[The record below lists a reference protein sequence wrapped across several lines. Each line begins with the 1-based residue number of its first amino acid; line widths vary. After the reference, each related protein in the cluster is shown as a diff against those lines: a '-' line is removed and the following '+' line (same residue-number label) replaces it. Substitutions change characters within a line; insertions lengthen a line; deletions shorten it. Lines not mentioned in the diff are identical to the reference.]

1 MQDIGFKGWLTA
13 LTFLPLVGSLI
24 VLLLPKTKE
33 NLIKYFSLVITIIAL
48 GLSIAVWT
56 QFKTGIAGYQVQD
69 HLTWIKD
76 FGISYHMGVDGMSML
91 LVFLTTLLSVTACLA
106 SFTIKNRVKEY
117 FSLFLLLETG
127 LIGVFLALDLV
138 MFYVFWEIVLVP
150 MYFLIAIWGG
160 ERKLYASIKFFIYTL
175 VGSLFMLVAILA
187 IYFTAPTHTFSIP
200 ELVKSSGSFA
210 NWALALPAFGAM
222 FLAFAIKIPAFPFH
236 TWLPD
241 AHVEA
246 PAPISVML
254 AGVLLKM
261 GGYGLIRIGVGILP
275 NAAKAWAMPM
285 AILAVIGIVYG
296 AFCALIQK
304 DLKKLVA
311 YTSVNH
317 MGFVLLGIAAYA
329 WCGSEAALQGAILVM
344 FSHGLTTGLLFL
356 LVGYI
361 YEREHTREIAK
372 LSGMGSKIPVIA
384 IMMII
389 ASFASMGLPALS
401 GFVGEFLSMNGA
413 YAADILQWTPW
424 VAVIGLLINAAC
436 MLWMM
441 QRVMFGKP
449 KGAPETDD
457 AHGHATHDDHAVAV
471 HDEAHPPAK
480 DANFREII
488 AALPLFGFSFFVGI
502 FPLPFIEI
510 IKQIILK

>member
-1 MQDIGFKGWLTA
+1 MEFPGFLLT
-13 LTFLPLVGSLI
+13 LVTFLPLVGSLI
-24 VLLLPKTKE
+24 ILLLPKKSE
-33 NLIKYFSLVITIIAL
+33 NLIKYFSLGVTLVALALAIVI
-48 GLSIAVWT
+48 WT
-56 QFKTGIAGYQVQD
+56 QFKTGVPGYPISQELDWIPQMGIKY
-69 HLTWIKD
+69 HL
-76 FGISYHMGVDGMSML
+76 GVDGMSML
-91 LVFLTTLLSVTACLA
+91 LMFLTTLLSVTACLA

-200 ELVKSSGSFA
+200 ELVKASGSFA

-275 NAAKAWAMPM
+275 DAAKAWALPM

-296 AFCALIQK
+296 AFCSLIQK

-317 MGFVLLGIAAYA
+317 MGFVLLAIAAFA
-329 WCGSEAALQGAILVM
+329 WNPTSQAAMQGAILVM
-344 FSHGLTTGLLFL
+344 FSHGLTTGLMFL

-401 GFVGEFLSMNGA
+401 GFVGEFLSLNGA
-413 YAADILQWTPW
+413 YSADILQWTPW

-457 AHGHATHDDHAVAV
+457 AHGHATHDDHAVAPV
-471 HDEAHPPAK
+471 HDEAHPPVK

-502 FPLPFIEI
+502 FPLPFITI
-510 IKQIILK
+510 INQMFIK